1 MLHTE
6 ESTNIQG
13 NNVNFFRY
21 QFSSVQWNLPFKET
35 NLNPTKD
42 AILKKLFFWSSFMAK
57 DQTFYV
63 FAGND
68 NDGNM
73 RDDEEAW
80 CGNDHAG
87 NDDVEAWRGNDDEED
102 WCGIRG

>member
-1 MLHTE
+1 
-6 ESTNIQG
+6 
-13 NNVNFFRY
+13 
-21 QFSSVQWNLPFKET
+21 
-35 NLNPTKD
+35 
-42 AILKKLFFWSSFMAK
+42 MAK

-80 CGNDHAG
+80 CGINHAG